1 MGKDELNHVQNLNPF
16 YLPLSYPDGKCFSV
30 EFKRDD
36 SGPLEFGIV
45 LNKTILQQNNI
56 IYLDILF
63 KDPLNS
69 VGSV

>member
-1 MGKDELNHVQNLNPF
+1 MGKDELNNVQNLNPF
-16 YLPLSYPDGKCFSV
+16 YLPLSYPDGKRFSV

-36 SGPLEFGIV
+36 SVPLEFGIV

-56 IYLDILF
+56 IDLDILF